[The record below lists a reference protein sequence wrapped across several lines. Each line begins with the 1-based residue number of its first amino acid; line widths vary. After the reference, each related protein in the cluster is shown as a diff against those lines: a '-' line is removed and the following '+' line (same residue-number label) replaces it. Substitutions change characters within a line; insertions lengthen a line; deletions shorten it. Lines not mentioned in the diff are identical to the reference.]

1 MAEEWI
7 PECLPED
14 IDAERALMA
23 TCCASG
29 ATQAAIECS
38 IALLDEDFVHPAHR
52 AIFRALKALIQ
63 RDDPVDALTLK
74 GELESQRTLSV
85 VGGYAGLVETLSGE
99 EVSRPMA
106 LVRIL
111 QDKRK
116 LRQLIRIGAEVV
128 RRAAGQQDT
137 PDAILE
143 STTREMSAITAGPV
157 KPLMVSVDDI
167 ADERLAKIVE
177 IMDGRAPMGLRT
189 GFSRLDAKTQ
199 GFKPGNLI
207 ILAARPGIGKTAL
220 ALNWVVNAAFSSQ
233 RARGAF
239 FSLEMSQEELLDR
252 IVSCHGKIDMR
263 AALSN
268 GPDSQIVQRIA
279 ITLDE
284 LRNSPIHICDKAGI
298 TVREIIMEV
307 DRLIMRHGKL
317 DFVIVDYL
325 QLIESPENG
334 KSSKQSEAT
343 RIGEISRGLKLLAK
357 SRSLPVVVLSQLN
370 REVEHRQGGKP
381 QLSDLRDSGAIEQD
395 ADLVMFIHRKM
406 VPVSEFEA
414 EDRSAELLLSKNRS
428 GPTGIIG
435 LDFDGK
441 YTQYHEIDFQ
451 TDSTPT
457 SQKPTRNV

>member
-1 MAEEWI
+1 MGSDWI
-7 PECLPED
+7 PERLPED
-14 IDAERALMA
+14 IDAERALLA
-23 TCCASG
+23 TICSPG

-38 IALLDEDFVHPAHR
+38 IALTDEDFVHPIHR
-52 AIFRALKALIQ
+52 AIYRAMKAVIH
-63 RDDPVDALTLK
+63 RDEPVDALTLK
-74 GELESQRTLSV
+74 GELDYQRTLSI
-85 VGGYAGLVETLSGE
+85 VGGYAGLIEVLSGE
-99 EVSRPMA
+99 EVGRPMV
-106 LVRIL
+106 LVKIL

-116 LRQLIRIGAEVV
+116 LRQLIRIGAEMV
-128 RRAAGQQDT
+128 RRAGDQQDA

-143 STTREMSAITAGPV
+143 STTREMSAITTGPA

-177 IMDGRAPMGLRT
+177 IMDGRAPRGMRT

-199 GFKPGNLI
+199 GFKPGNLV

-220 ALNWVVNAAFSSQ
+220 ALNWLVKAAFSTQ

-252 IVSCHGKIDMR
+252 MISCHGKIDMR
-263 AALSN
+263 EALSN
-268 GPDSQIVQRIA
+268 GPDSQVVQRIA
-279 ITLDE
+279 IALDE
-284 LRNSPIHICDKAGI
+284 LRNGPIHICDKAGI

-334 KSSKQSEAT
+334 KNSKQSEAT

-357 SRSLPVVVLSQLN
+357 SRGLPVVVLSQLN

-395 ADLVMFIHRKM
+395 ADLVMFIHRRM

-414 EDRSAELLLSKNRS
+414 EDRSAELLVSKNRS
-428 GPTGIIG
+428 GPTGIIS
-435 LDFDGK
+435 LDFEGK
-441 YTQYHEIDFQ
+441 FTQYREIDFQ

-457 SQKPTRNV
+457 NQKPTRNV